1 MIFDPYEALYIHIP
15 FCKKRCAY
23 CDFRT
28 EAIDADSPAI
38 ERYIDDL
45 ILNVRN
51 ASKNGLLASIKT
63 VYLGGGTPS
72 YIGNKHLSRLVYA
85 LSLFMHLTPE
95 VECTLEAN
103 PDSLTEAMVKD
114 LFALGVT
121 RLSLGVQS
129 FDDKVLK
136 TLGRIH
142 SAEKAKQAIRLAQ
155 KRFENVSVDLMC
167 GIPGQTEE
175 NFLESLETAVDLGVK
190 HISVYPLTIEEGTS
204 FWNKLEDQTLNY
216 DEDSG
221 VDMMIAASRY
231 LLSRG
236 MHRYEVANY
245 AFDGYESKH
254 NSAYWSAKPYLG
266 LGRGAVSMKQN
277 DELRIREQDNQEIER
292 LDKKQ
297 RTAEDLMLAMRM
309 TQGVSYKKIASACK
323 IIPQVKD
330 IFAQLEQDGFVRDS
344 GTAFCPTENGWL
356 FGNCMYGRIL
366 DLAP

>member
-1 MIFDPYEALYIHIP
+1 M
-15 FCKKRCAY
+15 
-23 CDFRT
+23 
-28 EAIDADSPAI
+28 
-38 ERYIDDL
+38 
-45 ILNVRN
+45 
-51 ASKNGLLASIKT
+51 
-63 VYLGGGTPS
+63 
-72 YIGNKHLSRLVYA
+72 
-85 LSLFMHLTPE
+85 
-95 VECTLEAN
+95 
-103 PDSLTEAMVKD
+103 
-114 LFALGVT
+114 
-121 RLSLGVQS
+121 
-129 FDDKVLK
+129 LK

-190 HISVYPLTIEEGTS
+190 HISVYPLTIEEGTP
-204 FWNKLEDQTLNY
+204 FWNKLMDQTLNY

-221 VDMMIAASRY
+221 ADMMIAASRY

-309 TQGVSYKKIASACK
+309 TQGVSYEKIASACK

-330 IFAQLEQDGFVRDS
+330 VFVQLEQDGFVRDS
-344 GTAFCPTENGWL
+344 GTAFCPTESGWL
-356 FGNCMYGRIL
+356 FGNFMYGRIL